1 MEMLFSTPVKPSEIL
16 LSKVIPYFIVGMGG
30 LFLCL
35 FAARFIFEVPIQG
48 SLAVIIGSS
57 CIYLLTALGALDFG
71 ADKES
76 VPGFP
81 ACDSDQFPAVR
92 DAERLRL

>member
-1 MEMLFSTPVKPSEIL
+1 MH
-16 LSKVIPYFIVGMGG
+16 LSFNGTRG
-30 LFLCL
+30 
-35 FAARFIFEVPIQG
+35 R
-48 SLAVIIGSS
+48 
-57 CIYLLTALGALDFG
+57 ALDFG